1 MKDTYTVTTIETKNC
16 IIRVHR
22 PELTAD
28 ERNRRLEIIKQA
40 AANLLKEC

>member
-1 MKDTYTVTTIETKNC
+1 MKDTYTVKTFKKDNF
-16 IIRVHR
+16 IIRVHT
-22 PELTAD
+22 PELTEA